1 MVDSYRVVVWTL
13 TSKMKPL
20 QTCSCLML
28 VSYVL
33 FKVFRINPPLIL
45 MVMLVLLLALYGLLC
60 YGVVLVKM
68 VSEMEFGLEIIKVP
82 VVNS

>member
-1 MVDSYRVVVWTL
+1 
-13 TSKMKPL
+13 
-20 QTCSCLML
+20 
-28 VSYVL
+28 
-33 FKVFRINPPLIL
+33 
-45 MVMLVLLLALYGLLC
+45 MLVLLLALYGLLC